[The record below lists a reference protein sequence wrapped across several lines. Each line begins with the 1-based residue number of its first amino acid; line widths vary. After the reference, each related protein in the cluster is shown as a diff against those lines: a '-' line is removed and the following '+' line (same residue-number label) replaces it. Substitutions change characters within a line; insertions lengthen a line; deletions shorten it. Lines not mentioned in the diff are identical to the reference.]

1 MREEDSSP
9 NRGICNR
16 IHRLSASGCLTVPI
30 QCQLLGENS
39 EHGVLDLLSGL
50 SREVVI
56 SEQVANKTML
66 LLVRREC

>member
-1 MREEDSSP
+1 M
-9 NRGICNR
+9 
-16 IHRLSASGCLTVPI
+16 TVPI

-50 SREVVI
+50 SREVVN